1 MIFLCNP
8 DRLLIK
14 YCSIVSLGCYYVFF
28 CYIIF
33 VPSYYFS
40 VVSHLLP
47 TESICSGQN
56 IKGSRNTELSEAL
69 LLVWINPVG
78 GFAYALTPCSANQI
92 VADFPV
98 SDPGLV
104 FFNDGL
110 LKELCSCAC
119 RNCCRQTSSRS
130 FAKGCADR
138 YTGSCKV
145 RFDESLPR
153 ISSSRRSIKAP
164 VPVIVSTHRNDLPCI
179 SRFQNCCIG

>member
-1 MIFLCNP
+1 MQVIFLCNP

-14 YCSIVSLGCYYVFF
+14 YCSVVLLGCYYVFF

-92 VADFPV
+92 AAPA
-98 SDPGLV
+98 
-104 FFNDGL
+104 
-110 LKELCSCAC
+110 EIA
-119 RNCCRQTSSRS
+119 
-130 FAKGCADR
+130 ADR
-138 YTGSCKV
+138 LV
-145 RFDESLPR
+145 PVPLPR
-153 ISSSRRSIKAP
+153 AVLIDTPGAAKSGLISP
-164 VPVIVSTHRNDLPCI
+164 CLVYPLPEEI
-179 SRFQNCCIG
+179 